1 MTVSWPLSLMEGNS
15 DEITRTYVVED
26 NGQPTIKLNGQ
37 ETVTLEASK
46 DDEYT
51 DDGATCSDYSDGQID
66 HQVVIHGDVVNYRVP
81 GTYLISFDCEDSS
94 GNDADRRQ
102 RTVIVKDTNCP
113 TVTIFGQDHSTVEA
127 GFPYEDLGATATDT
141 LDGDLTSKIVNSGGP
156 AVAHFNY
163 ETSCK
168 AIRAISATANSGN
181 YNVLVTIGGHHQFLP
196 VYCDMATEST
206 FFIHHGHKLF
216 HGDIAESEM
225 ITPYGS
231 NQGACPTYGM
241 KMATFSSAQTENNA
255 VLFAKDIEA
264 GACPACV
271 EGATKVNGLWKFS
284 TTGKTVSYF
293 CMPQTDASKGT
304 EKYSKAERAA
314 IAAKSEESIA
324 TKGSYVMTYKVK
336 DRAGNGW
343 GSAGCNGNSACCAK
357 AMKKRTVVVEDT
369 LPPVITLT
377 LKNKLIH
384 KSYGGQRGHNNVP
397 NPAALPVTLRPST
410 MPVLATR
417 ATSSVETPSSVSLTT
432 RLSVPTLASWPSRP
446 PPSTAGSSV
455 PSPPPLPALSS
466 WVTP

>member
-1 MTVSWPLSLMEGNS
+1 L
-15 DEITRTYVVED
+15 
-26 NGQPTIKLNGQ
+26 
-37 ETVTLEASK
+37 
-46 DDEYT
+46 
-51 DDGATCSDYSDGQID
+51 
-66 HQVVIHGDVVNYRVP
+66 
-81 GTYLISFDCEDSS
+81 
-94 GNDADRRQ
+94 
-102 RTVIVKDTNCP
+102 
-113 TVTIFGQDHSTVEA
+113 A

-241 KMATFSSAQTENNA
+241 KMATFSSAQAENNA

-293 CMPQTDASKGT
+293 CMPKTDASKGT

-397 NPAALPVTLRPST
+397 NPAGFASDSSALHHAGVGHQSNLIRGNPFLSESDHATVGAYSGLMAEQTTSVNGWIIGAVASAVAGVALMGYTMKSTDRTTVPV
-410 MPVLATR
+410 
-417 ATSSVETPSSVSLTT
+417 
-432 RLSVPTLASWPSRP
+432 
-446 PPSTAGSSV
+446 
-455 PSPPPLPALSS
+455 
-466 WVTP
+466 